1 MIGTGSA
8 ACTSSEDRCPD
19 AGAETGS
26 IPSTPLLSPGP
37 PQESFNSPIDR
48 RADYYRLTALQNLR
62 NKGSAAV
69 RPFNNI
75 PNALTLSRVLM
86 VPLFV
91 AAWFSKADAAPA
103 LAATI
108 FILASLTGGFAAVGC
123 VEAAGRMVEAV
134 QGGRQRQH
142 FPPRCAD
149 WLDGYLARRLQ
160 LTSPFGAFLDP
171 VADKIMCAARR
182 TWL

>member
-1 MIGTGSA
+1 MPRRRGGNGQHPQYS
-8 ACTSSEDRCPD
+8 
-19 AGAETGS
+19 
-26 IPSTPLLSPGP
+26 LSPGP

-108 FILASLTGGFAAVGC
+108 FILASLTGEFAAVGVRGSC
-123 VEAAGRMVEAV
+123 
-134 QGGRQRQH
+134 
-142 FPPRCAD
+142 
-149 WLDGYLARRLQ
+149 
-160 LTSPFGAFLDP
+160 
-171 VADKIMCAARR
+171 R
-182 TWL
+182 THG